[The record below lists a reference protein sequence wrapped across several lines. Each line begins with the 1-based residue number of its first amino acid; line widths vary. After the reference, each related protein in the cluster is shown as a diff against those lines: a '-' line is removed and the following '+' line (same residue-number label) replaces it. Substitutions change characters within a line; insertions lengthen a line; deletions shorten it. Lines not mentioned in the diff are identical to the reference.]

1 MKYQQ
6 FGKMQKP
13 IPPGKLVFAFIF
25 LFFSS
30 LKKVQLRACLCSH
43 RIYLKLILKAG
54 VRGDGK
60 LDF

>member
-25 LFFSS
+25 FIFFFSEKSTIES
-30 LKKVQLRACLCSH
+30 LFVLTS
-43 RIYLKLILKAG
+43 YLFEFNFKG
-54 VRGDGK
+54 WSER
-60 LDF
+60 